1 MMGRFRT
8 TQFLR
13 DDLFASPL
21 ALGER
26 IKVRRFERTRLES
39 ILTLP
44 LSFEQGEA
52 TPCAR
57 CHANLLRQ
65 T

>member
-1 MMGRFRT
+1 MMGRFRS

-21 ALGER
+21 AEGER
-26 IKVRRFERTRLES
+26 MKVRGSNELALKS

-44 LSFEQGEA
+44 LSFGLGEA
-52 TPCAR
+52 TPYAR
-57 CHANLLRQ
+57 CRANLLRQ

>member
-1 MMGRFRT
+1 MMGRFRS
-8 TQFLR
+8 TQFLL

-21 ALGER
+21 AHGER
-26 IKVRRFERTRLES
+26 MKVRGSNKLALKS

-52 TPCAR
+52 TPYMR
-57 CHANLLRQ
+57 FVQ
-65 T
+65 IF